1 MTKVTSARSN
11 ALRYSRPALTFS
23 CDSSLRLELIS
34 EEAVLRWIA
43 MREGVDDYDH
53 DPPSGLLGAVSAEDK
68 QRLFA
73 DPAVQKFVEWI
84 QTEEEEDDDEE
95 DDDEEDDDGDEEDD
109 EGDEED
115 DDGDY
120 DDAC

>member
-1 MTKVTSARSN
+1 
-11 ALRYSRPALTFS
+11 
-23 CDSSLRLELIS
+23 
-34 EEAVLRWIA
+34 VLRWIA

>member
-1 MTKVTSARSN
+1 M
-11 ALRYSRPALTFS
+11 
-23 CDSSLRLELIS
+23 
-34 EEAVLRWIA
+34 LRWIA

-84 QTEEEEDDDEE
+84 QTEEEEDE
-95 DDDEEDDDGDEEDD
+95 DDDDEGDDDDDDGDEEDD
-109 EGDEED
+109 DE
-115 DDGDY
+115 DY

>member
-1 MTKVTSARSN
+1 M
-11 ALRYSRPALTFS
+11 
-23 CDSSLRLELIS
+23 
-34 EEAVLRWIA
+34 LRWIA

-53 DPPSGLLGAVSAEDK
+53 DLPSGLLGAVSAEDK

-84 QTEEEEDDDEE
+84 QTEEEEEDDDEE
-95 DDDEEDDDGDEEDD
+95 DDDDNDGDEEDDDGDEEDDD

>member
-1 MTKVTSARSN
+1 M
-11 ALRYSRPALTFS
+11 
-23 CDSSLRLELIS
+23 
-34 EEAVLRWIA
+34 LRWIA

-84 QTEEEEDDDEE
+84 QTEEEDD
-95 DDDEEDDDGDEEDD
+95 DDDEEDDDGDDEEDDD

-115 DDGDY
+115 DDEDY

>member
-1 MTKVTSARSN
+1 
-11 ALRYSRPALTFS
+11 
-23 CDSSLRLELIS
+23 
-34 EEAVLRWIA
+34 

>member
-1 MTKVTSARSN
+1 
-11 ALRYSRPALTFS
+11 
-23 CDSSLRLELIS
+23 
-34 EEAVLRWIA
+34 VLRWIA

-95 DDDEEDDDGDEEDD
+95 DDDDDGDEEDDD

>member
-1 MTKVTSARSN
+1 
-11 ALRYSRPALTFS
+11 
-23 CDSSLRLELIS
+23 
-34 EEAVLRWIA
+34 VLRWIA

-53 DPPSGLLGAVSAEDK
+53 DLPSGLLGAVSAEDK

-84 QTEEEEDDDEE
+84 QTEEEEDDDDDDEE

-109 EGDEED
+109 DGDEED

>member
-1 MTKVTSARSN
+1 M
-11 ALRYSRPALTFS
+11 
-23 CDSSLRLELIS
+23 
-34 EEAVLRWIA
+34 LRWIA

>member
-1 MTKVTSARSN
+1 M
-11 ALRYSRPALTFS
+11 
-23 CDSSLRLELIS
+23 
-34 EEAVLRWIA
+34 LRWIA

-95 DDDEEDDDGDEEDD
+95 DDDDDGDEEDDD

>member
-1 MTKVTSARSN
+1 M
-11 ALRYSRPALTFS
+11 
-23 CDSSLRLELIS
+23 
-34 EEAVLRWIA
+34 
-43 MREGVDDYDH
+43 
-53 DPPSGLLGAVSAEDK
+53 SAEDK

-84 QTEEEEDDDEE
+84 QTEEEEDDD
-95 DDDEEDDDGDEEDD
+95 DDEEDDD
-109 EGDEED
+109 GDEED

>member
-1 MTKVTSARSN
+1 
-11 ALRYSRPALTFS
+11 
-23 CDSSLRLELIS
+23 
-34 EEAVLRWIA
+34 

-95 DDDEEDDDGDEEDD
+95 DDDDDGDEEDDD